1 MRHKLAGRHLA
12 RTSAHSKAMRRNMA
26 QSLFQYGQIETTLP
40 KAKEIRSFVEKLIT
54 LARRNTLR
62 SRQLVISMLN
72 DRAVIGRE
80 EQDQYDGMSLHQ
92 RGRVLANRSGR
103 RHRSGTV
110 PAAYNKKTYPFVA
123 KSVVGLLI
131 NDVAPKYKD
140 RTGGYTRIIR
150 LAKRRIGDST
160 DLAILQ
166 LVGSEGEV
174 ATAQSKKTVS
184 PRRQRILDRI
194 AILEG
199 KQPKRKPRSKG
210 AKAATGKAPSAP
222 ETPAAGDEQA
232 DAGT

>member
-1 MRHKLAGRHLA
+1 MRHKVAGRHLA
-12 RTSAHSKAMRRNMA
+12 RTSAHSKAMRRNLA

-40 KAKEIRSFVEKLIT
+40 KAKEVRSFVEKLIT
-54 LARRNTLR
+54 LARKNTLR

-92 RGRVLANRSGR
+92 RSRVLANRSGR
-103 RHRSGTV
+103 RHRLGSV

-123 KSVVGLLI
+123 KSVVGMLI
-131 NDVAPKYKD
+131 SEVAPRFKD

-166 LVGSEGEV
+166 LLGSEGEV
-174 ATAQSKKTVS
+174 ATEQSKKTTS
-184 PRRQRILDRI
+184 RRRQRIIDRI

-199 KQPKRKPRSKG
+199 KQPKRKPRAKG
-210 AKAATGKAPSAP
+210 AKAGPGAKPQQEGPAP
-222 ETPAAGDEQA
+222 TDEQA